1 MDREAPS
8 MADKNRGNR
17 ETRKPKKDKK
27 AKAVAPTGIVPP
39 KPTGK

>member
-1 MDREAPS
+1 

-27 AKAVAPTGIVPP
+27 TKAVAPTGIVTP
-39 KPTGK
+39 KSSDE

>member
-1 MDREAPS
+1 

-27 AKAVAPTGIVPP
+27 SKAVAPTGIAAP
-39 KPTGK
+39 KTTDK